1 MVVKKEE
8 EPELEDMEAEEC
20 GVDSE
25 GAPEYDRAML
35 PDLLRVYYRWLFPY
49 DKYFAWLQYGV
60 SVCVS
65 SYMCVLSLYIPTS
78 YSLCVYICVLVGV

>member
-1 MVVKKEE
+1 MAVVVKKEE

-20 GVDSE
+20 GGGAE

-49 DKYFAWLQYGV
+49 DKYFSWLQYGV

-65 SYMCVLSLYIPTS
+65 FSICVSCLYIS
-78 YSLCVYICVLVGV
+78 YSLCVCIYVSY